1 MAKTYLQ
8 LVNEVLRGYN
18 QVELTAANFE
28 DSRGIHSWAKDGV
41 NMALRQINTES
52 YKWPFNAVEH
62 TETLVAGTYEYA
74 WPSAFKTADWNSF
87 QIQKDEDLGVSMTT
101 LKLMD
106 RDEWYRRYRD
116 LDDEATIDAVG
127 RNVPYYVFKTHGN
140 GYGLTPNPNAAFEIK
155 YRYYTY
161 STELSEPTDTT
172 LVPDQFAH
180 VIILGASHHFSRMM
194 DGLET
199 SVSLGNDFRIALR
212 QMRSL
217 LINDEEYASDTRVN
231 Y

>member
-1 MAKTYLQ
+1 MATTFLQ

-18 QVELTAANFE
+18 QVELTAANFD

-41 NMALRQINTES
+41 NMAIRQINTEA

-62 TETLVAGTYEYA
+62 TQTLVAGTYEYA
-74 WPSAFKTADWNSF
+74 WPSTFKTADWNSF
-87 QIQKDEDLGVSMTT
+87 QIQKDIDLGVSMTT
-101 LKLMD
+101 LRVMD
-106 RDEWYRRYRD
+106 RDEWYQRYRD

-127 RNVPYYVFKTHGN
+127 RNVPRFVFKTHGN
-140 GYGLTPNPNAAFEIK
+140 GFGITPNPNQAYELK

-161 STELSEPTDTT
+161 STPLVNHSDET
-172 LVPDQFAH
+172 LIPDQFCH
-180 VIILGASHHFSRMM
+180 VIILGASRHYSRMM

-199 SVSLGNDFRIALR
+199 SVNLGEEFKQALK

-231 Y
+231 F